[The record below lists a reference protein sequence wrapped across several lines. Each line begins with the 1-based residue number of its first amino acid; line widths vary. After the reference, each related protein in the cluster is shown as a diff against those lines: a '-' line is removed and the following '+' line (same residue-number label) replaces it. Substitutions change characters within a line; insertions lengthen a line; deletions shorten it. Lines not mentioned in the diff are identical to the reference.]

1 MILNKVSGK
10 WQEITL
16 DGKTE
21 RISEF
26 RLLKRRRENEYYL
39 AVIFENESYLIV
51 DPHGKPVEFI
61 TAVNAYSTSIATST
75 MWQEA
80 SINAEGI
87 DDELIDKL
95 LAKWAQQAP
104 TTYLVDCWVGLPEQ
118 HFLTYKKWRTTSG
131 YLCGTYAAA
140 VLLAYYQDYCM
151 PNLIPS
157 DIRRKDSRDAKELIQ
172 KLRKTI
178 QPLGLPTVPI
188 QVSTGISAFF
198 RTQQQPI
205 YARSTVVGSWQ
216 RATKRIRE
224 GKPVMI
230 GILRLLGSTYGNHWV
245 TAYAYYELASGERYY
260 KVHDNWGN
268 TNKVIPASWGNGT
281 VSLP

>member
-1 MILNKVSGK
+1 MILSKVSGK

-39 AVIFENESYLIV
+39 AVIIENESYLIV

-95 LAKWAQQAP
+95 LAKWAQQAQ

-118 HFLTYKKWRTTSG
+118 RFLTYKKWRTTSG

-140 VLLAYYQDYCM
+140 VLLAYYQDYRM

-245 TAYAYYELASGERYY
+245 TAYAYYESASGERYY

>member
-1 MILNKVSGK
+1 MLN
-10 WQEITL
+10 
-16 DGKTE
+16 GKTE

-26 RLLKRRRENEYYL
+26 RLLKRKHENGHYL

-51 DPHGKPVEFI
+51 DPQGKPVEFI
-61 TAVNAYSTSIATST
+61 TAVNAYSTSIATSNT
-75 MWQEA
+75 WQEA

-104 TTYLVDCWVGLPEQ
+104 TTHLVGCWVGLPEQ
-118 HFLTYKKWRTTSG
+118 RFLTYKKWRTTSG

-245 TAYAYYELASGERYY
+245 TAYAYYESASGERYY

>member
-1 MILNKVSGK
+1 MILKKASGK
-10 WQEITL
+10 WQEVL
-16 DGKTE
+16 LNGKTE

-26 RLLKRRRENEYYL
+26 RLLKRKQEKGHYL

-51 DPHGKPVEFI
+51 DPQGKAVEFV
-61 TAVNAYSTSIATST
+61 TVVNAYSTSIATSNT
-75 MWQEA
+75 WQEA

-87 DDELIDKL
+87 DDEMIDKL
-95 LAKWAQQAP
+95 WAKWTQRAP
-104 TTYLVDCWVGLPEQ
+104 TTHLIDCWVGLPEQ
-118 HFLTYKKWRTTSG
+118 RFLTYKKWRTTSG

-140 VLLAYYQDYCM
+140 VLLAYYQDHCM

-198 RTQQQPI
+198 RKQQQPI

-230 GILRLLGSTYGNHWV
+230 GILRLLGSIYGNHWV
-245 TAYAYYELASGERYY
+245 TAYAYYESASGERYY